1 MKLLKMNKDQIL
13 ARKPIKVK
21 EYQITILKKK
31 LEDSDYKAIKYAE
44 GFISEEEYAPIKE
57 ERQNYRTQ
65 INQLEAEISELEA
78 QLM

>member
-1 MKLLKMNKDQIL
+1 MKLSKMNKEQIL
-13 ARKPIKVK
+13 ARRPIKVK
-21 EYQITILKKK
+21 EYQIVRLKKK

-65 INQLEAEISELEA
+65 INQLELEIIELEA

>member
-1 MKLLKMNKDQIL
+1 MKLSKINKEQIL
-13 ARKPIKVK
+13 ARRPIKVK
-21 EYQITILKKK
+21 EYQIARLKKK

-44 GFISEEEYAPIKE
+44 GFISEEDYAPIKE

-65 INQLEAEISELEA
+65 INQLELEIVELKA

>member
-1 MKLLKMNKDQIL
+1 MKLLKMNKEQIL

-31 LEDSDYKAIKYAE
+31 LKDSDYKAIKYAE
-44 GFISEEEYAPIKE
+44 GFISEEDYAPIKE

-65 INQLEAEISELEA
+65 INQLEAEIIELEA
-78 QLM
+78 QLN

>member
-1 MKLLKMNKDQIL
+1 MNKEQIL
-13 ARKPIKVK
+13 ARRPIKVK
-21 EYQITILKKK
+21 EYQIVRLKKK
-31 LEDSDYKAIKYAE
+31 LKDSDYKAIKYAE

-65 INQLEAEISELEA
+65 INQLEAEIIELEA

>member
-1 MKLLKMNKDQIL
+1 MKLSKMNKEQIL
-13 ARKPIKVK
+13 ARRPIKVK
-21 EYQITILKKK
+21 EYQIVRLKKK

-65 INQLEAEISELEA
+65 INQLEAEIIELEA

>member
-1 MKLLKMNKDQIL
+1 MNKEQIL

-65 INQLEAEISELEA
+65 INQLEAEIIELEA
-78 QLM
+78 QLN

>member
-1 MKLLKMNKDQIL
+1 MNKEQIL

-21 EYQITILKKK
+21 EYQIVRLKKK

-65 INQLEAEISELEA
+65 INQLELEIIELEA